1 MKEVLQLENRTL
13 ISFLWPRQNPDLV
26 QQLQAQGATAFAM
39 DCIPRTLSRGQTYD
53 ALSSQAN
60 IAGYRAVLEAA
71 HCYASFMAGQMTAA
85 GKVPPAR
92 VLVLGTGVAG
102 LAAIQTA
109 KHLGAVVSAFDVRAA
124 TAEQVAAMGATFLKV
139 DYEEDGS
146 AAGGY
151 AKEMS
156 PEWHAAARRMLTQQ
170 LTNTN
175 IVVTTALIPGTYT
188 LFWCSALVACARVFL
203 SRKSA
208 LTENLVDSQQYIYIL
223 CWYF

>member
-1 MKEVLQLENRTL
+1 MKLLEDRTL
-13 ISFLWPRQNPDLV
+13 ISFLWPQQNPDLV
-26 QQLQAQGATAFAM
+26 AQLQSQNATALAM

-71 HCYASFMAGQMTAA
+71 HNFSSFFSGQMTAA

-109 KHLGAVVSAFDVRAA
+109 KHMGAIVSAFDVRAA

-139 DYEEDGS
+139 TDVVEDGS

-156 PEWHAAARRMLTQQ
+156 PAWHAAAQAMLTQQ
-170 LTNTN
+170 LKTTD
-175 IVVTTALIPGTYT
+175 IVVTTALIPGALAAGIMHRIVGVDPKKRASVNGSSI
-188 LFWCSALVACARVFL
+188 LFLMLFSVSF
-203 SRKSA
+203 
-208 LTENLVDSQQYIYIL
+208 
-223 CWYF
+223 

>member
-1 MKEVLQLENRTL
+1 MDEVKRLEDRTL
-13 ISFLWPRQNPDLV
+13 ISFLWPKQNADLV
-26 QQLQAQGATAFAM
+26 QQLQDQRATALAM

-60 IAGYRAVLEAA
+60 ISGYRAVLEAS
-71 HCYASFMAGQMTAA
+71 HCFSSFLAGQMTAA

-109 KHLGAVVSAFDVRAA
+109 KNMGAQVSAFDVWAA
-124 TAEQVAAMGATFLKV
+124 TAEQVAAMGATFLRV
-139 DYEEDGS
+139 TEVQEDGS

-156 PEWHAAARRMLTQQ
+156 KEWHAAARRMLTQQ
-170 LTNTN
+170 LVNTD
-175 IVVTTALIPGTYT
+175 ILITTALIPGT
-188 LFWCSALVACARVFL
+188 
-203 SRKSA
+203 
-208 LTENLVDSQQYIYIL
+208 
-223 CWYF
+223 